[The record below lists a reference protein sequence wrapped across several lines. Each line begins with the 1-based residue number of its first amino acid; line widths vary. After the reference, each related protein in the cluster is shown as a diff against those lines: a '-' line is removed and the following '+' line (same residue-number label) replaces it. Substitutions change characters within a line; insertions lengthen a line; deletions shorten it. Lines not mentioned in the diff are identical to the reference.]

1 MGNLLDRIF
10 FAAGAII
17 GALGVAAGAFGAHAL
32 AGKLAP
38 DRLELFELAARYQ
51 MIHALALIA
60 AAYALQRWPSGIAH
74 AAGWLFLVGVVI
86 FCGTIYAL
94 AWGAPRILGAV
105 TPIGGLSLIVAWVLL
120 SVAALKG

>member
-1 MGNLLDRIF
+1 MDRLF
-10 FAAGAII
+10 FALGALV

-32 AGKLAP
+32 EARLAP

-60 AAYALQRWPSGIAH
+60 AAWAAQRWPSGMTN
-74 AAGWLFLVGVVI
+74 AAGWMLFGGVLI

-94 AWGAPRILGAV
+94 AFGAPRILGAV
-105 TPIGGLSLIVAWVLL
+105 TPIGGLSLIVGWLL
-120 SVAALKG
+120 LAVTAIKQ

>member
-1 MGNLLDRIF
+1 MDRVF
-10 FAAGAII
+10 FALGALL

-32 AGKLAP
+32 AGKLAA

-60 AAYALQRWPSGIAH
+60 AAWAAQRWPSAMTN
-74 AAGWLFLVGVVI
+74 AAGWLLLVGVVI

-94 AWGAPRILGAV
+94 AFGAPRILGAV
-105 TPIGGLSLIVAWVLL
+105 TPIGGMSLIVGWVLL
-120 SVAALKG
+120 ALAALKH